1 MFLKQLGHKIQMTR
15 VDNDSFVVSSNF
27 GICLTIRKD
36 ATSMRT
42 IDRETKNQIRSN
54 NRIKPIFCIMF
65 LGIHRRSHTTRGGR
79 SWERCGDVERTS
91 QYQISPADPV
101 VLGHHSRS
109 VLRSLALGHFS
120 RGLQRYRYVYTS
132 CPFLLAIPTSVAVE
146 RGESTEVVGSMR
158 RHRIAPKTLFN
169 LLRYAVHR
177 VAVPLSFSVSRAQSY
192 LTFASRYISVPA
204 YLSSS
209 CFELNNSDF
218 RLFFLRAWKH
228 LTFNASKWK

>member
-1 MFLKQLGHKIQMTR
+1 MFLKQLGHKIQTTR

-42 IDRETKNQIRSN
+42 IDRQTKNQIRSN

-218 RLFFLRAWKH
+218 RLFFFARE
-228 LTFNASKWK
+228 NI